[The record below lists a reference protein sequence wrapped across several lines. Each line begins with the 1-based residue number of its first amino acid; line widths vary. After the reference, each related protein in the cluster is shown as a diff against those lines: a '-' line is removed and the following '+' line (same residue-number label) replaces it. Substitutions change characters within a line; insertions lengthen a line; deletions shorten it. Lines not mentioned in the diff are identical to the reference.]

1 MKNLKLLA
9 LIERIKALIEENP
22 SMNVSEI
29 ARILTLSM
37 DKSVIT
43 VERLGSNDDATI
55 KRGLKRAF
63 GYECK
68 VKQSKRKK
76 TSKHG
81 S

>member
-1 MKNLKLLA
+1 MKKVKLLT
-9 LIERIKALIEENP
+9 LIDQIKDLLKKNP
-22 SMNVSEI
+22 SMNALEI
-29 ARILTLSM
+29 AHTLTLSM
-37 DKSVIT
+37 EKSVII